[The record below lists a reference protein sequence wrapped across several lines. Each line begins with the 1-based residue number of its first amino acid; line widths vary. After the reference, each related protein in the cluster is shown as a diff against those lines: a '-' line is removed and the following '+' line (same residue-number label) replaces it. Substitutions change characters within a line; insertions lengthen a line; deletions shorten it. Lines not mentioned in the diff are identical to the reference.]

1 MRIAAATNNQH
12 KISEIQHILNSCGL
26 ENIEIV
32 SPKSLNITS
41 DPEENSETL
50 EGNARIKAI
59 SLFEKTG
66 IPSFAD
72 DTGLFVEELDGKP
85 GVRSARFASEDANDG
100 DNRKLLL
107 QLLVGKTNRNA
118 YFETVIC
125 YISDSEEKYFRGR
138 CVGQINSNEQGSN
151 GFGYDALFIPEGYNE
166 TFAEL
171 NPAIKN
177 TISHR
182 YNAIIGFTDWLKS
195 Q

>member
-1 MRIAAATNNQH
+1 MRIAAATNNQN

-26 ENIEIV
+26 DSIEIV
-32 SPKSLNITS
+32 SPKSLSIIS
-41 DPEENSETL
+41 DPEEDSETL
-50 EGNARIKAI
+50 EGNARIKAL

-66 IPSFAD
+66 IASFAD

-85 GVRSARFASEDANDG
+85 GVRSARFASEEANDE

-107 QLLVGKTNRNA
+107 ELLSDKSNRKA

-125 YISDSEEKYFRGR
+125 YISDTEEKYFKGR
-138 CVGQINSNEQGSN
+138 CEGHINIAERGTN
-151 GFGYDALFIPEGYNE
+151 GFGYDALFIPDGYKE

-171 NPAIKN
+171 DPEIKN
-177 TISHR
+177 KISHR
-182 YNAIIGFTDWLKS
+182 YNAIIGFADWLKS